1 MTRRNTL
8 PKALSDSYPTAAAI
22 ASCFTARL
30 SRIMLA
36 ARTIRHCVRCSR
48 GVSPTSVRNRAANAE
63 RDIDTLRARVGTVH
77 PCPGWKCMSRKA
89 SPQYNLQFPM
99 GPVGRVWRC
108 RTRHCPHNPKGRWF
122 KSSPRNHVKAPGNQR
137 VLGASWFSLEGGRRP
152 FLSRLHSSLPSS
164 PGGGAMALWPGN
176 VPELQ
181 NVIERGD
188 DPLRRLGAARR
199 EAHGSRHRTETP
211 AEQRRPT
218 EFWRDTNARTSSR
231 PSGAADGGSPIVR
244 GGGPLKSPGL
254 MRSRAGPF
262 DRKRHMACFLPEPT
276 HQPGTHLREGAEEWR
291 SSHRPS

>member
-1 MTRRNTL
+1 
-8 PKALSDSYPTAAAI
+8 
-22 ASCFTARL
+22 
-30 SRIMLA
+30 MLA

-164 PGGGAMALWPGN
+164 PGGGRWPCG
-176 VPELQ
+176 
-181 NVIERGD
+181 
-188 DPLRRLGAARR
+188 R
-199 EAHGSRHRTETP
+199 ETSP
-211 AEQRRPT
+211 SC
-218 EFWRDTNARTSSR
+218 RTSS
-231 PSGAADGGSPIVR
+231 SGAMILSAGLVLRVARLTGRGIGQRPLPSSGAPRSSGGTRTRVHRRDLRALPMAVR
-244 GGGPLKSPGL
+244 QS
-254 MRSRAGPF
+254 SVVAGP
-262 DRKRHMACFLPEPT
+262 
-276 HQPGTHLREGAEEWR
+276 
-291 SSHRPS
+291 